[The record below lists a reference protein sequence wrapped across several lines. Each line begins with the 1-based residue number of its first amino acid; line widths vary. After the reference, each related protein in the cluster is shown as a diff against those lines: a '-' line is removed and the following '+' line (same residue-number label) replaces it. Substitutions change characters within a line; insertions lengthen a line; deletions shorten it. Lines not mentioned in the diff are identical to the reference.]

1 MTGFAALCYFEFT
14 PVGSLRKRPRHKPT
28 RSRARPTIAPVITGF
43 NTDIPFEGVTYHVQT
58 EDKGLDTPLILSL
71 VYVGG
76 AIIAAKRTPYEDLLG
91 KGFDEKVLTERLQRQ
106 HKLICA
112 AIKAGR
118 VEELK
123 RMSGEA
129 AAEPAQAAGGEV
141 KKPAG
146 SRRKKAASAPPRAES
161 GAAVEDVAKDTAAEV
176 KTDEVSEVKS
186 DKGRAAEGVVAANGK
201 KSAVEEPQP
210 ANVGEVEKKRIAPDG
225 VVHPAFGLDI
235 LTNLVD
241 EISALGEEQERAAA
255 AAAQESQGAAQ
266 EPAAQAG
273 EELRVEIVPL
283 SVGADEPEI
292 LKVEPLPFAFQG
304 APVAPEPEPP
314 EELYLSLLDDE
325 GDFRA
330 GQLATIKVHVGR
342 GAYGRSPVAGAAVT
356 VKILGTTFR
365 PLILTTD
372 TDERGLAII
381 RALLPR
387 FHSGRAALIIRATSG
402 EEFSELRRI
411 IHQ

>member
-1 MTGFAALCYFEFT
+1 
-14 PVGSLRKRPRHKPT
+14 
-28 RSRARPTIAPVITGF
+28 VITGF

-58 EDKGLDTPLILSL
+58 EDKGLETPLILSL

-76 AIIAAKRTPYEDLLG
+76 AIIAAKRTPYEDLVG
-91 KGFDEKVLTERLQRQ
+91 SGFDEKALTERLQRQ

-129 AAEPAQAAGGEV
+129 AAEPAQAANGAAA
-141 KKPAG
+141 KPAG
-146 SRRKKAASAPPRAES
+146 SRRKKTAA
-161 GAAVEDVAKDTAAEV
+161 AADKAAEV
-176 KTDEVSEVKS
+176 KTAEAKTAEVKTEEVREVKP
-186 DKGRAAEGVVAANGK
+186 DKVRAAEEGATNGK
-201 KSAVEEPQP
+201 KAVVEEAP
-210 ANVGEVEKKRIAPDG
+210 AAQVVEAEKKQAVGPEKRRGVSDG

-235 LTNLVD
+235 LTNLSD
-241 EISALGEEQERAAA
+241 EISALGEARERSAASA
-255 AAAQESQGAAQ
+255 ARESQAAAQ
-266 EPAAQAG
+266 EPAAHSS
-273 EELRVEIVPL
+273 EELHVEIVPL
-283 SVGADEPEI
+283 SAGADEPEI
-292 LKVEPLPFAFQG
+292 LKVEPLPFAFAG
-304 APVAPEPEPP
+304 APAAVEPEPV
-314 EELYLSLLDDE
+314 EALYLSLLDDE

-342 GAYGRSPVAGAAVT
+342 GAYGRSSVAGAAVT

-387 FHSGRAALIIRATSG
+387 FNSGRAALIIRATSG

>member
-1 MTGFAALCYFEFT
+1 
-14 PVGSLRKRPRHKPT
+14 
-28 RSRARPTIAPVITGF
+28 VITGF

-76 AIIAAKRTPYEDLLG
+76 AIIASKRTLYEDLISA
-91 KGFDEKVLTERLQRQ
+91 GFDEKVLTERLQRQ

-123 RMSGEA
+123 RMGGANGDASATEQARPA
-129 AAEPAQAAGGEV
+129 AASGT
-141 KKPAG
+141 KPAG
-146 SRRKKAASAPPRAES
+146 SRRKKAAPAQPRVEAD
-161 GAAVEDVAKDTAAEV
+161 AAVEGKADEV
-176 KTDEVSEVKS
+176 KADKGKTDKAKADEVKAFEDGAVEGERIVVEEAEAAPASEV
-186 DKGRAAEGVVAANGK
+186 
-201 KSAVEEPQP
+201 VEKR
-210 ANVGEVEKKRIAPDG
+210 VGEREVVEKQEAVGGVAPID
-225 VVHPAFGLDI
+225 FGADF
-235 LTNLVD
+235 LTSLSD
-241 EISALGEEQERAAA
+241 EISALGDALQSRSASAPEIADAPEAVE
-255 AAAQESQGAAQ
+255 ESQV
-266 EPAAQAG
+266 EVVPATT
-273 EELRVEIVPL
+273 LTV
-283 SVGADEPEI
+283 EPEV
-292 LKVEPLPFAFQG
+292 LKVEPLPFAFRG
-304 APVAPEPEPP
+304 APAALEPEPP

-342 GAYGRSPVAGAAVT
+342 GAYGRAPVAGAAVT
-356 VKILGTTFR
+356 VKVLGTTFR

-372 TDERGLAII
+372 TDERGLAIV

>member
-1 MTGFAALCYFEFT
+1 M
-14 PVGSLRKRPRHKPT
+14 
-28 RSRARPTIAPVITGF
+28 ITGF

-76 AIIAAKRTPYEDLLG
+76 AIIASKRTLYEDLIST
-91 KGFDEKVLTERLQRQ
+91 GFDEKVLTERLQRQ

-123 RMSGEA
+123 RMGGAPANGEEA
-129 AAEPAQAAGGEV
+129 AKAGQAQSAEGRT
-141 KKPAG
+141 KPAG
-146 SRRKKAASAPPRAES
+146 SRRKKAAPSQPRVETDTE
-161 GAAVEDVAKDTAAEV
+161 VEDKSKEV
-176 KTDEVSEVKS
+176 KA
-186 DKGRAAEGVVAANGK
+186 DKGEADESK
-201 KSAVEEPQP
+201 AVEEKAVEGERSAVVSSTAVEETTVRP
-210 ANVGEVEKKRIAPDG
+210 AYNLVGRTGVEDG
-225 VVHPAFGLDI
+225 VAPLDFGADFLA
-235 LTNLVD
+235 NLSD
-241 EISALGEEQERAAA
+241 EISALGDALQSRPAYMPETTDAPEAVE
-255 AAAQESQGAAQ
+255 ESQVEAV
-266 EPAAQAG
+266 PAAT
-273 EELRVEIVPL
+273 VTI
-283 SVGADEPEI
+283 EPEV
-292 LKVEPLPFAFQG
+292 LKVEPLPFAFRG
-304 APVAPEPEPP
+304 APAALEPEPP

-342 GAYGRSPVAGAAVT
+342 GAYGRAPVAGASVT
-356 VKILGTTFR
+356 VKVLGTTFR

-372 TDERGLAII
+372 TDERGLAIV

>member
-1 MTGFAALCYFEFT
+1 
-14 PVGSLRKRPRHKPT
+14 
-28 RSRARPTIAPVITGF
+28 VITGF
-43 NTDIPFEGVTYHVQT
+43 NTDIPFAGVTYHVQT

-76 AIIAAKRTPYEDLLG
+76 AIIASKRTPYEDLLS

-123 RMSGEA
+123 RMGSAPANGAHAEA
-129 AAEPAQAAGGEV
+129 AATTEGAQAPEGST
-141 KKPAG
+141 KPAG
-146 SRRKKAASAPPRAES
+146 SRRKKAASTQPRVEAS
-161 GAAVEDVAKDTAAEV
+161 AAVEDKTDEVKAVRDKVDKDKADEV
-176 KTDEVSEVKS
+176 KTD
-186 DKGRAAEGVVAANGK
+186 KGK
-201 KSAVEEPQP
+201 AVEDKAVEDEAVEGEKALVKEAEAAP
-210 ANVGEVEKKRIAPDG
+210 VGEVVEKQEDVSRVAPLD
-225 VVHPAFGLDI
+225 FGSDFLA
-235 LTNLVD
+235 NLSD
-241 EISALGEEQERAAA
+241 EISALGDALQSPPAPAPENADAPEAVE
-255 AAAQESQGAAQ
+255 ESQ
-266 EPAAQAG
+266 
-273 EELRVEIVPL
+273 VEIVPTAGT
-283 SVGADEPEI
+283 VTVEQEI
-292 LKVEPLPFAFQG
+292 LQVEPLPFAFRG
-304 APVAPEPEPP
+304 APAALEPEPP
-314 EELYLSLLDDE
+314 EEMYLSLLDDE

-342 GAYGRSPVAGAAVT
+342 GAYGRSPVAGASVT
-356 VKILGTTFR
+356 VKVLGTTFR

-372 TDERGLAII
+372 TDERGLAIV

-387 FHSGRAALIIRATSG
+387 FNSGRAALIIRATSG

>member
-1 MTGFAALCYFEFT
+1 M
-14 PVGSLRKRPRHKPT
+14 
-28 RSRARPTIAPVITGF
+28 ITGF

-76 AIIAAKRTPYEDLLG
+76 AIIAAKRTPYEDLVS
-91 KGFDEKVLTERLQRQ
+91 KGFDEKLLTERLQRQ

-118 VEELK
+118 VEDLRK
-123 RMSGEA
+123 MSGA
-129 AAEPAQAAGGEV
+129 NGDDAAEPAQAADGAAA
-141 KKPAG
+141 KPAG
-146 SRRKKAASAPPRAES
+146 SRRRKAAQPRAE
-161 GAAVEDVAKDTAAEV
+161 AAAPVEVKAAEV
-176 KTDEVSEVKS
+176 KTDEVKEFKA
-186 DKGRAAEGVVAANGK
+186 DKVRAAEGGAFNGK
-201 KSAVEEPQP
+201 KASVEEAP
-210 ANVGEVEKKRIAPDG
+210 AAQVGEAEKKRVEVEKKRDDPDR

-235 LTNLVD
+235 LTNLSD
-241 EISALGEEQERAAA
+241 EISALGEAQERASSS
-255 AAAQESQGAAQ
+255 AQVSKAAAQ
-266 EPAAQAG
+266 EPAPRAP
-273 EELRVEIVPL
+273 EELQVEIVPL
-283 SVGADEPEI
+283 SAGANEPEI

-304 APVAPEPEPP
+304 APAAVEPETP

-387 FHSGRAALIIRATSG
+387 FNSGRAALIIRATSG

>member
-14 PVGSLRKRPRHKPT
+14 PVEGLHGPDS
-28 RSRARPTIAPVITGF
+28 RPTKSRCAPVITGF

-58 EDKGLDTPLILSL
+58 EDKGLGTPLILSL

-76 AIIAAKRTPYEDLLG
+76 AIIASKRTLYEDLLS

-118 VEELK
+118 VEDLK
-123 RMSGEA
+123 RMGGANGGA
-129 AAEPAQAAGGEV
+129 ATHAEGAKATESVGKA
-141 KKPAG
+141 AG
-146 SRRKKAASAPPRAES
+146 SRRKKSAPAQPRSETD
-161 GAAVEDVAKDTAAEV
+161 AAVEDASVKDKA
-176 KTDEVSEVKS
+176 SEVKA
-186 DKGRAAEGVVAANGK
+186 DNDREVEE
-201 KSAVEEPQP
+201 SAVNGDKSVVEEAQAAPAPEVKEEQESAGVATPTQP
-210 ANVGEVEKKRIAPDG
+210 
-225 VVHPAFGLDI
+225 FGLDF
-235 LTNLVD
+235 LTNLSD
-241 EISALGEEQERAAA
+241 EISALGDAFQSRPAPEPLAADAHDAAEEQSGEAI
-255 AAAQESQGAAQ
+255 
-266 EPAAQAG
+266 PAIMFEA
-273 EELRVEIVPL
+273 
-283 SVGADEPEI
+283 EPEP
-292 LKVEPLPFAFQG
+292 LKVEPLPFAFRG

-314 EELYLSLLDDE
+314 GELYLSLLDDE

-342 GAYGRSPVAGAAVT
+342 GAYGRAPVAGAAVT
-356 VKILGTTFR
+356 VKVLGTTFR

>member
-1 MTGFAALCYFEFT
+1 M
-14 PVGSLRKRPRHKPT
+14 
-28 RSRARPTIAPVITGF
+28 ITGF
-43 NTDIPFEGVTYHVQT
+43 NKDIPFEGVTYHVQT

-76 AIIAAKRTPYEDLLG
+76 AIIASKRTPYEDLLS

-118 VEELK
+118 VDDLK
-123 RMSGEA
+123 RMGGAGANGEA
-129 AAEPAQAAGGEV
+129 AAETEGAQGAEGKSKAAN
-141 KKPAG
+141 
-146 SRRKKAASAPPRAES
+146 SRRKKNAAQPRVES
-161 GAAVEDVAKDTAAEV
+161 SAAVEDRAVEDKAGEEKAE
-176 KTDEVSEVKS
+176 EVKS
-186 DKGRAAEGVVAANGK
+186 AKSKADETKVVEEKGPEGESALVDE
-201 KSAVEEPQP
+201 SPAVEG
-210 ANVGEVEKKRIAPDG
+210 ANVAPVSDLVGRTGADG
-225 VVHPAFGLDI
+225 DVAPLAFGADF

-241 EISALGEEQERAAA
+241 EISALGEARERAAA
-255 AAAQESQGAAQ
+255 PPESPASIR
-266 EPAAQAG
+266 EPEAKED
-273 EELRVEIVPL
+273 EESPFAIVP
-283 SVGADEPEI
+283 SPAEPEA
-292 LKVEPLPFAFQG
+292 LLVEPLPFAFQG
-304 APVAPEPEPP
+304 APTAIEPEPS

-342 GAYGRSPVAGAAVT
+342 GAYGRSPVSGAAVT
-356 VKILGTTFR
+356 VKVLGTTFR

-387 FHSGRAALIIRATSG
+387 FNSGRAALIIRATSG

>member
-1 MTGFAALCYFEFT
+1 M
-14 PVGSLRKRPRHKPT
+14 
-28 RSRARPTIAPVITGF
+28 ITGF

-76 AIIAAKRTPYEDLLG
+76 AIIAAKRTPYEDLLS

-118 VEELK
+118 VEDLK

-129 AAEPAQAAGGEV
+129 ATEPTQAANGEV
-141 KKPAG
+141 RKPAG
-146 SRRKKAASAPPRAES
+146 SRRRKPATAQPRAEN
-161 GAAVEDVAKDTAAEV
+161 GVAVEDAAKDKAAEV
-176 KTDEVSEVKS
+176 KADEVKEAKA
-186 DKGRAAEGVVAANGK
+186 DKGRAVDGGAVNGK

-210 ANVGEVEKKRIAPDG
+210 AQAFEAEKTQAGEVEKKRTPSDG

-235 LTNLVD
+235 LTNLSD

-255 AAAQESQGAAQ
+255 LSTRESRAAQQQPTARADEKV
-266 EPAAQAG
+266 
-273 EELRVEIVPL
+273 RVEIVPL
-283 SVGADEPEI
+283 SAGANEPEV

-314 EELYLSLLDDE
+314 QELYLSLLDDE

-372 TDERGLAII
+372 TDDRGLAII

-387 FHSGRAALIIRATSG
+387 FNSGRAALIIRATSG

>member
-1 MTGFAALCYFEFT
+1 
-14 PVGSLRKRPRHKPT
+14 
-28 RSRARPTIAPVITGF
+28 VITGF

-76 AIIAAKRTPYEDLLG
+76 AIIAAKRTPYEDLLS

-129 AAEPAQAAGGEV
+129 AAAPAQAANGEV

-146 SRRKKAASAPPRAES
+146 SRRKKTAAAQPRVET
-161 GAAVEDVAKDTAAEV
+161 GAAVEDVVEDKAAEV
-176 KTDEVSEVKS
+176 KTDEVREVKS
-186 DKGRAAEGVVAANGK
+186 DKGRAAEDVAANGK

-210 ANVGEVEKKRIAPDG
+210 ANVGEVEKKRIDPDG

-255 AAAQESQGAAQ
+255 AAAQESQAAAQ
-266 EPAAQAG
+266 ESASKAG
-273 EELRVEIVPL
+273 EELKVEIVPL
-283 SVGADEPEI
+283 SAGANEPEV

>member
-1 MTGFAALCYFEFT
+1 M
-14 PVGSLRKRPRHKPT
+14 
-28 RSRARPTIAPVITGF
+28 ITGF

-58 EDKGLDTPLILSL
+58 EDKGLETPLILSL

-76 AIIAAKRTPYEDLLG
+76 AIIAAKRTPYEDLLSE
-91 KGFDEKVLTERLQRQ
+91 GFDEKLLTERLQRQ

-123 RMSGEA
+123 KMSGANGDASA
-129 AAEPAQAAGGEV
+129 APAQAADGTAA
-141 KKPAG
+141 KPTG
-146 SRRKKAASAPPRAES
+146 SRRRRAAQPRAEAS
-161 GAAVEDVAKDTAAEV
+161 AAVEDKAAEI
-176 KTDEVSEVKS
+176 KAPEVEARAKEVKEVKA
-186 DKGRAAEGVVAANGK
+186 DRVRAAEDGAVNGRK
-201 KSAVEEPQP
+201 AAVEEVP
-210 ANVGEVEKKRIAPDG
+210 AAQVGEAEKTRVEVEKKRDVSER

-235 LTNLVD
+235 LTNLSD
-241 EISALGEEQERAAA
+241 EISALGEAQERAAA
-255 AAAQESQGAAQ
+255 ASAQEKQAAAQERARQ
-266 EPAAQAG
+266 PG
-273 EELRVEIVPL
+273 EELKVEIVPL
-283 SVGADEPEI
+283 SAGANEPEI
-292 LKVEPLPFAFQG
+292 LKVEPLPFAFEG
-304 APVAPEPEPP
+304 APAAVEPETP

-387 FHSGRAALIIRATSG
+387 FNSGRAALIIRATSG